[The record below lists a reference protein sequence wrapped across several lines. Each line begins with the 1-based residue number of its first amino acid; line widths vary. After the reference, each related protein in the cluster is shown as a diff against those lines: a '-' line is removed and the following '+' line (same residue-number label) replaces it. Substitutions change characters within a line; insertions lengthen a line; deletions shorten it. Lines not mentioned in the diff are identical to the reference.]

1 MDSTTPRNARRL
13 LIGAIVVV
21 LAAIAALLWPERPKA
36 PEAAGAASVDAVP
49 PNEPPPAAATPSDTP
64 PAVGQSAQ
72 ARMLAL
78 RRDAAAGIPAAM
90 RDLAEVMQRCGF
102 GKLHGP
108 LFEKHV
114 DEMAAQMKA
123 DQVHLLRAAA
133 ARRQAQCET
142 IPGTFDEQVQQQRQL
157 LQDAAGKGDL
167 LARLRQRTRAFTAQ
181 ARAELPDDADAL
193 IDEALMSSDPRALF
207 ELASLHNTSPE
218 LLAKAGMRTTSSDGA
233 ALVLVACERG
243 LDCSASSEFGD
254 DLCIASAM
262 CTEDLDTV
270 VLNAAGAEG
279 RTEEVQ
285 SRLQWMRTMLDEVDR
300 AR

>member
-1 MDSTTPRNARRL
+1 MDRTTPKIARRL

-21 LAAIAALLWPERPKA
+21 LAAAAVLLWPERPQA

-49 PNEPPPAAATPSDTP
+49 PNERPPAATPSVTP
-64 PAVGQSAQ
+64 PAAGQSAQ

-90 RDLAEVMQRCGF
+90 RDLADVMQRCGF
-102 GKLHGP
+102 GQLHGP

-114 DEMAAQMKA
+114 DEMAAQMKP
-123 DQVHLLRAAA
+123 DQVPLLRAAA
-133 ARRQAQCET
+133 ARRQALCET
-142 IPGTFDEQVQQQRQL
+142 IPCTFDEQVQQQRQL

-167 LARLRQRTRAFTAQ
+167 LARLRQRTRAFTQQVKAG
-181 ARAELPDDADAL
+181 LPDDADAL

-218 LLAKAGMRTTSSDGA
+218 LLAKAGIGTSKSDHT

-254 DLCIASAM
+254 DLCITSAM
-262 CTEDLDTV
+262 CTEGIDTV
-270 VLNAAGAEG
+270 VLNAAAAEG
-279 RTEEVQ
+279 RTEEIQ
-285 SRLQWMRTMLDEVDR
+285 ARMQWMRTMLDEVDR